1 MFEEALQHAGSVAVT
16 KRAFLRENPLGY
28 FIASMLAGVYVG
40 LGIVLI
46 FAIGGP
52 LAAAGHPALKLAMG
66 ASFGI
71 ALTLVVFA
79 GSELYTGNT
88 FFMSLGWLRK
98 EVKLHDLGLV
108 WLVSWTGNLLGA
120 LALSW
125 LVVQARS
132 LLSAQTLIHSVA
144 TTKMTAPAHVLVA
157 SGILCNLLVCL
168 ALWTASRTKADTAK
182 IILIN
187 LCLFAFIGSG
197 YEHSIAN
204 MTLLGVGTLY
214 RAGTSLSWAGY
225 AYNLFWVTLGN
236 TLAGAVILAGAYHLM
251 ANREAKQGVRI

>member
-1 MFEEALQHAGSVAVT
+1 MFDEALQSAGSVAVT
-16 KRAFLRENPLGY
+16 KRTFLRENPLGY
-28 FIASMLAGVYVG
+28 IIASMLAGAYVG
-40 LGIVLI
+40 LGIILI

-52 LAAAGHPALKLAMG
+52 LAAAGHPAQRLVMG

-88 FFMSLGWLRK
+88 MFMSLGWLRK
-98 EVKLHDLGLV
+98 EVKLRDVGLV
-108 WLVSWTGNLLGA
+108 WLVSWTGNLIGA

-125 LVVQARS
+125 LVVQAGS
-132 LLSAQTLIHSVA
+132 LLHAQSFIQTVA
-144 TTKMTAPAHVLVA
+144 GAKTTAPAHVLFA
-157 SGILCNLLVCL
+157 SGVLCNLLVCL

-187 LCLFAFIGSG
+187 LCLFAFIASG
-197 YEHSIAN
+197 FEHSIAN
-204 MTLLGVGTLY
+204 MTLLGIGVLY
-214 RAGTSLSWAGY
+214 RAGTDLSWAGY
-225 AYNLFWVTLGN
+225 FYNLLWVTLGN

-251 ANREAKQGVRI
+251 AKRETKEGVPL

>member
-1 MFEEALQHAGSVAVT
+1 MYDEALQNAGSLAAT

-28 FIASMLAGVYVG
+28 FVASMLAGAYVG
-40 LGIVLI
+40 LGIILI

-52 LAAAGHPALKLAMG
+52 LAAAGHPSLRLVMG

-88 FFMSLGWLRK
+88 LFMSLGWLRK
-98 EVKLHDLGLV
+98 EVKLQDLGAI
-108 WLVSWTGNLLGA
+108 WIVSWIGNLIGA

-132 LLSAQTLIHSVA
+132 LLHAESFIQTVA
-144 TTKMTAPAHVLVA
+144 GSKMTAPAHVLFA
-157 SGILCNLLVCL
+157 SGVLCNMLVCL
-168 ALWTASRTKADTAK
+168 ALWTASRTKADAAK

-187 LCLFAFIGSG
+187 LCLFAFIASG
-197 YEHSIAN
+197 FEHSIAN
-204 MTLLGVGTLY
+204 MTLLGVGVLY
-214 RAGTSLSWAGY
+214 RAGTDLSWGGY
-225 AYNLFWVTLGN
+225 FYNLFWVTLGN
-236 TLAGAVILAGAYHLM
+236 TVGGAVILAGAYHLM
-251 ANREAKQGVRI
+251 AKRETK